1 MNTYCLSCKKDM
13 RNIDPKVVKT
23 KNDKKIMLSRCSTF
37 NNKKS
42 TFTAEPSSLERS
54 SSERISLG
62 SGIFDSLVY
71 NTNRDRMKDALWNAF
86 NR

>member
-1 MNTYCLSCKKDM
+1 
-13 RNIDPKVVKT
+13 
-23 KNDKKIMLSRCSTF
+23 MLSRYSIC

-42 TFTAEPSSLERS
+42 TF
-54 SSERISLG
+54 ISQG

-71 NTNRDRMKDALWNAF
+71 NTNRDRMKNAFWNAF